1 MEIVLSYTYDEQSIV
16 FKSLN
21 NQTTITGT
29 LKQECSIINPVIIIE
44 IDNPSAFN
52 YMYIPSFNRYY
63 YITDMVS
70 VRNGLWR
77 ISGRVDVLM
86 SFSGELMNTHIAIG
100 DVESGFDSYLISDAW
115 KTTVKNTTDII
126 SFPDGLNDDG
136 EYILITSGGIAS

>member
-1 MEIVLSYTYDEQSIV
+1 MEIILSYTHDEQSIV

-29 LKQECSIINPVIIIE
+29 LKQECSIINPVIMVE
-44 IDNPSAFN
+44 IDNPSSFN

-63 YITDMVS
+63 YITDIVS

-100 DVESGFDSYLISDAW
+100 SVESGFDSYLVSDTW